1 MPPLMWRV
9 AVFIVGFLAPSAD
22 RREWRRKWA
31 SNLRDW
37 RVLVERGELP
47 AASGTQLIRGAFNEA
62 YRDRFGTVHFHRMM
76 RGPAF
81 LIAVNLAAF
90 LLLAVLS
97 RGFAVFR
104 LLVALA
110 QDYTNFPNPGV
121 RFDPRGDRLVA
132 YFVPIVIAAA
142 IGLALLFLRRRALR
156 SLGWKS
162 SLLLAFN
169 VSMLY
174 ATSSLLWIEGGHAL
188 RSHIAREG
196 FRFGVAGLGLAI
208 VFILTFGF
216 ATLWSISDQRRRCP
230 VCLHRLI
237 MPVTM
242 GSWASI
248 FDPAAT
254 ELVCEAGHGSLS
266 LIEDEAEISPLD
278 HWTQLDSS
286 WQYLFRKNTETKPTS
301 GKSL

>member
-9 AVFIVGFLAPSAD
+9 AVFIVGFLEPAES
-22 RREWRRKWA
+22 RREWCAKWA

-37 RVLVERGELP
+37 RILVERGELP
-47 AASGTQLIRGAFNEA
+47 VGSGRLLIRSAFMEA
-62 YRDRFGTVHFHRMM
+62 YRDRFGTVRFHRFL
-76 RGPAF
+76 RGPLF
-81 LIAVNLAAF
+81 VIAANVSAL
-90 LLLAVLS
+90 LLLALLTG
-97 RGFAVFR
+97 GFAVFR
-104 LLVALA
+104 LLLALA
-110 QDYTNFPNPGV
+110 RDYRNFPNPGV
-121 RFDPRGDRLVA
+121 SFDPRGDRLVA
-132 YFVPIVIAAA
+132 YFVPVVIAAA

-162 SLLLAFN
+162 SLLLAFK
-169 VSMLY
+169 VAMLY
-174 ATSSLLWIEGGHAL
+174 VTSSLLWIEGGHAL

-196 FRFGVAGLGLAI
+196 VRFGLAGLGLAV
-208 VFILTFGF
+208 VFVLAFGF

-254 ELVCEAGHGSLS
+254 ELVCEDGHGSLA

-286 WQYLFRKNTETKPTS
+286 WQYLFRKNVESKPTS